1 MLYKNTLQTTESE
14 KYRKWKT
21 KGCKD
26 KKGRILFSSK
36 WTAYDNKKSRLIKEQ
51 EASGLLKCLGIKVD
65 LRTISL
71 LVDFF
76 FKEIKC
82 IKQQTSFYQ
91 KEIYSCR
98 K

>member
-76 FKEIKC
+76 F
-82 IKQQTSFYQ
+82 
-91 KEIYSCR
+91 
-98 K
+98 